1 MEEQSGCRP
10 EITYPCQW
18 QYRIIGEDR
27 AAMHQAIITS
37 VAASTC
43 TITDANSSSGGRYLS
58 LSLEITVH
66 DDAERLRLYQLLA
79 GHPAI
84 RMVL

>member
-1 MEEQSGCRP
+1 MENKQGCKP

-27 AAMHQAIITS
+27 AAMIQAITGA
-37 VAASTC
+37 VATAVC
-43 TITDANSSSGGRYLS
+43 NIKDANVSSGGRYIS
-58 LSLEITVH
+58 LSLEATVNT
-66 DDAERLRLYQLLA
+66 DAERLCIYQLLA

>member
-1 MEEQSGCRP
+1 MDENTGRRP
-10 EITYPCQW
+10 EIQYPCQW

-27 AAMHQAIITS
+27 AAMYQAIHAL
-37 VAASTC
+37 VPASAC
-43 TITDANSSSGGRYLS
+43 TVSEANVSSGGRYLS
-58 LSLEITVH
+58 LSLEVTVT
-66 DDAERLRLYQLLA
+66 DDAERLRFYQLLA

>member
-1 MEEQSGCRP
+1 MDENSGCKP
-10 EITYPCQW
+10 EIQYPCQW

-27 AAMHQAIITS
+27 AAMHQAITTS
-37 VAASTC
+37 VAALVC
-43 TITDANSSSGGRYLS
+43 TVTEGNVSSGGRYIS
-58 LSLEITVH
+58 LSLEVTVS
-66 DDAERLRLYQLLA
+66 DDAERLQLYQLLA

>member
-1 MEEQSGCRP
+1 MEELSGGSP

-18 QYRIIGEDR
+18 QYRVIGEDR
-27 AAMHQAIITS
+27 AAMHQAIATW
-37 VAASTC
+37 VPASSC
-43 TITDANSSSGGRYLS
+43 TLTDANVSSGGRYLS
-58 LSLEITVH
+58 LSLEVVVH

>member
-1 MEEQSGCRP
+1 MDDNTGCRP
-10 EITYPCQW
+10 EIQYPCQW

-27 AAMHQAIITS
+27 AAMYQAIHTW
-37 VAASTC
+37 VPASAC
-43 TITDANSSSGGRYLS
+43 TIFEANVSSGGRYLS
-58 LSLEITVH
+58 LSLEVTVN

>member
-1 MEEQSGCRP
+1 MEDQRGCKP
-10 EITYPCQW
+10 EITYPCLW

-27 AAMHQAIITS
+27 AAMLEAITVG
-37 VAASTC
+37 VAASASTVK
-43 TITDANSSSGGRYLS
+43 DANVSSGGRYIS
-58 LSLEITVH
+58 LSLEVTVNS
-66 DDAERLRLYQLLA
+66 DAERLCIYQLLA

>member
-1 MEEQSGCRP
+1 MEELSGCRP

-18 QYRIIGEDR
+18 QFRVIGEDR
-27 AAMHQAIITS
+27 AAMCQAITTW
-37 VAASTC
+37 VAASSC
-43 TITDANSSSGGRYLS
+43 TIADANVSSGGRYLS
-58 LSLEITVH
+58 LSLEVMVH

-79 GHPAI
+79 AHPAI

>member
-1 MEEQSGCRP
+1 MNENKGCKP
-10 EITYPCQW
+10 EIHYPCEW
-18 QYRIIGEDR
+18 QYRIIGEDKT
-27 AAMHQAIITS
+27 AMHQAITTS
-37 VAASTC
+37 VAALACSL
-43 TITDANSSSGGRYLS
+43 TDGNISSGGRYLS
-58 LSLEITVH
+58 LSLVVTVR

>member
-1 MEEQSGCRP
+1 MDENTGCRP
-10 EITYPCQW
+10 EIQYPCQW

-27 AAMHQAIITS
+27 AALYQAIHTWVPVS
-37 VAASTC
+37 AC
-43 TITDANSSSGGRYLS
+43 TISEANVSSGGRYLS
-58 LSLEITVH
+58 LNLEVTVS

>member
-1 MEEQSGCRP
+1 MDENSGCKP
-10 EITYPCQW
+10 EIHYPCQW

-27 AAMHQAIITS
+27 AAMHQAIATW
-37 VAASTC
+37 VAASAGTVC
-43 TITDANSSSGGRYLS
+43 DANVSSGGRYIS
-58 LSLEITVH
+58 LSLEVTVH